1 MDLRGHR
8 EELFQTWQLIKD
20 AIVLASL
27 LGNRIQAADIV
38 ILAKECLPLGRV
50 LKGPYTFM
58 VNKCTL
64 ADLDIQEGERNATK
78 E

>member
-1 MDLRGHR
+1 LVK
-8 EELFQTWQLIKD
+8 E

-27 LGNRIQAADIV
+27 LDNRIQAADIV
-38 ILAKECLPLGRV
+38 ILAEECLPLGRV
-50 LKGPYTFM
+50 LKAPYTFM

-64 ADLDIQEGERNATK
+64 ADLDIEEGERNAIK

>member
-1 MDLRGHR
+1 MV
-8 EELFQTWQLIKD
+8 KD

-27 LGNRIQAADIV
+27 LDNRIEAADIV
-38 ILAKECLPLGRV
+38 ILAEVCLPLGRV
-50 LKGPYTFM
+50 LKAPCTFM

-64 ADLDIQEGERNATK
+64 ADLDIEEGERNAIK